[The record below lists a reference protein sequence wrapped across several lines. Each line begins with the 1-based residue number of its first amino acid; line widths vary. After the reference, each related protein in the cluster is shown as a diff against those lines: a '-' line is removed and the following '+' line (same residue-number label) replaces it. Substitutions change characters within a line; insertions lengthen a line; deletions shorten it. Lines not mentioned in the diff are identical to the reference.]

1 MYPRPFDCGRPNSY
15 SHLPQNIP
23 GGFHYPHGY
32 SQPRFA
38 NYGAPIQTQ
47 VPSRLRCP
55 PPPLTHLSEQQND
68 RYCSQAEQRPSCMLQ
83 EHWGS
88 DWSCLRTE
96 SEEYSEENDGDS
108 LEDGAE
114 GNKIAAIELGLTQII
129 SEFLSRHLIMKRQQW
144 HNIVS

>member
-1 MYPRPFDCGRPNSY
+1 M
-15 SHLPQNIP
+15 
-23 GGFHYPHGY
+23 
-32 SQPRFA
+32 
-38 NYGAPIQTQ
+38 
-47 VPSRLRCP
+47 
-55 PPPLTHLSEQQND
+55 
-68 RYCSQAEQRPSCMLQ
+68 
-83 EHWGS
+83 
-88 DWSCLRTE
+88 RTE